1 MLHSILLSLTAESSY
16 PILGALGR
24 PAQAWFLRQ
33 VTRARPALASALHD
47 EKGLKPYTV
56 STLLDDNGRP
66 LAAGSWLQPGQECWL
81 RVTTLTETLAEA
93 LENQVLKRAPKR
105 LTLYKMD
112 FRVNGVARQRAEH
125 AWAGS
130 SSFAELAQ
138 DAALAQAGNTA
149 RMEFASPT
157 AFLSS
162 GLEIS
167 LPLPG
172 QVFRSLWA
180 KWNAFCPEAMQVQEL
195 WPQFAEKCIV
205 VSEMTA
211 VNTTHWVFAEGTRG
225 SATGFT
231 GTVEF
236 QLPPARQLQAEWR
249 PYTDGAATVMQ
260 SLARFAFY
268 AGVGHHATIG
278 MGQARL
284 LSHATS
290 NR

>member
-1 MLHSILLSLTAESSY
+1 MLLSLLISLTAESTY

-24 PAQAWFLRQ
+24 PAQAWFLGQ
-33 VTRARPALASALHD
+33 VTQANPELASILHD

-56 STLLDDNGRP
+56 STLLDDNDRP

-81 RVTTLTETLAEA
+81 RITTLTETLADV
-93 LENQVLKRAPKR
+93 LEHQVEKQLPKR

-112 FRVNGVARQRAEH
+112 FRVNGVAHRRAEH
-125 AWAGS
+125 PWADET
-130 SSFAELAQ
+130 SFSKIAQ
-138 DAALAQAGNTA
+138 GTKAGQVV

-180 KWNAFCPEAMQVQEL
+180 KWNAFCPEAMQVQDV
-195 WPQFAEKCIV
+195 WPQFAEKCLF

-211 VNTTHWVFAEGTRG
+211 VNTVHWIFAEGTRG
-225 SATGFT
+225 AATGFT
-231 GTVEF
+231 GTVAF
-236 QLPPARQLQAEWR
+236 SLPARRALPEEWR
-249 PYTDGAATVMQ
+249 AYVDGAAEVMQ
-260 SLARFAFY
+260 SLAQFAFY
-268 AGVGHHATIG
+268 AGVGHHSTIG

-284 LSHATS
+284 LPASKVGVK
-290 NR
+290 